1 MKTHV
6 LTDIPIHWR
15 QNMALKL
22 AKEAWNQQDLLAGSN
37 FLYLLIARDAAD
49 SQ

>member
-1 MKTHV
+1 M
-6 LTDIPIHWR
+6 LTDIPVHWR

-22 AKEAWNQQDLLAGSN
+22 AKEAWKQQDLLAGSD